1 MGILSWLGQAVI
13 NWVLNSLRELVQGI
27 LARIKRHKEIDKE
40 SEESTKPME
49 DAKTDKE
56 QEDALKDSI
65 GSGW

>member
-1 MGILSWLGQAVI
+1 MAFLSWLGQAVI
-13 NWVLNSLRELVQGI
+13 NWVLNAVRELVRGF
-27 LARIKRHKEIDKE
+27 LARVKRHKEIDKE